1 MPAAWPQPHRH
12 ASTHTAGHVCLPQG
26 DPREAAGRNLYT
38 PVWPCRN
45 AGSSFTRLSSR
56 RADTGLAGTALPH
69 QLNGRSGMKCHL
81 SYTTKEECLAAM
93 APHTPVLSPRNEGS
107 SLRPPDT

>member
-1 MPAAWPQPHRH
+1 
-12 ASTHTAGHVCLPQG
+12 
-26 DPREAAGRNLYT
+26 
-38 PVWPCRN
+38 
-45 AGSSFTRLSSR
+45 
-56 RADTGLAGTALPH
+56 
-69 QLNGRSGMKCHL
+69 MKCHL

>member
-38 PVWPCRN
+38 PPGVALQECWEQFHKAQLETSRHRPCRYS
-45 AGSSFTRLSSR
+45 AAPSVEQEKW
-56 RADTGLAGTALPH
+56 DEMPP
-69 QLNGRSGMKCHL
+69 CYHL

-93 APHTPVLSPRNEGS
+93 APHTPVLKSQE
-107 SLRPPDT
+107 